1 MVIIKYIKKWHK
13 AFHYLQLQ
21 SKNTVKPYYGIHP
34 VTFLVLSWS
43 TSWNR
48 SAISVLS

>member
-21 SKNTVKPYYGIHP
+21 SKNIVKHYY
-34 VTFLVLSWS
+34 
-43 TSWNR
+43 
-48 SAISVLS
+48 